1 MRWLIQNNNG
11 KTNIVFIMPTL
22 KPNYAIML
30 FKRTAKRSKTY
41 GGIAICCGASLH
53 ALGLRFGV
61 FFAFTGVCL
70 IAVCFTVLAIA
81 GVLAIIPIKASAVI
95 NLVLNFMRFPP

>member
-1 MRWLIQNNNG
+1 MASLKVVIQKGDRMRWLIQNNNG
-11 KTNIVFIMPTL
+11 KTNIVFIMPTS
-22 KPNYAIML
+22 KPKYAIML

-70 IAVCFTVLAIA
+70 IAVCFTGFSHRRRA
-81 GVLAIIPIKASAVI
+81 G
-95 NLVLNFMRFPP
+95 NHTD